1 MKHFP
6 LENFSWIDDI
16 LPEEEHKGEKEH
28 AEDTL
33 AEQDCDEDVLSD
45 QVFPINIIDIDNI
58 NVMETQADEP
68 DDPDDPALL

>member
-1 MKHFP
+1 MRKELMKHFP

-33 AEQDCDEDVLSD
+33 AE
-45 QVFPINIIDIDNI
+45 
-58 NVMETQADEP
+58 
-68 DDPDDPALL
+68 